1 MEWYTI
7 RVISGKERKIRENI
21 LYEVELA
28 NMQDDIRE
36 ILVPSEN
43 IIEMKRWE
51 KENTQ

>member
-21 LYEVELA
+21 LFEVGSQKKNEVVT
-28 NMQDDIRE
+28 E

-43 IIEMKRWE
+43 IIEMKD
-51 KENTQ
+51 NCP